1 VDYHYALLALVLFL
15 GLLYFG
21 VQILFY
27 FYERIR
33 LRRIDAMAFPSSY
46 QKIIAKIPTYKKLS
60 TKQQEKMKRLILRF
74 VLTKDFLGAKGLDV
88 TREMKV
94 VIAYYASLLV
104 LNLPRYDSYRTLK
117 QIIIYPHTIIQHEVQ
132 SYGGIYTQERFLL
145 EGMSAD
151 DTVII
156 SWHDAKKQAYQLHH
170 NNLLIHEFAHE
181 VDFMQGGANGVPP
194 LQEGSYSAFVEA
206 LSKTYKRLCK
216 KANTNRYWKK
226 YKLLG
231 AYAATNEAE
240 FFAVATE
247 RFFESPKALKS
258 KFPDLYVQLEK
269 FYGIDMAS

>member
-1 VDYHYALLALVLFL
+1 MDYHYALLALVLLL

-27 FYERIR
+27 IYERIR

-46 QKIIAKIPTYKKLS
+46 QKIIEKIPTYEKLS
-60 TKQQEKMKRLILRF
+60 QTQQKRIKTLIMRF
-74 VLTKDFLGAKGLDV
+74 VLSKDFLGAKGLHV

-94 VIAYYASLLV
+94 LIAYYASLLV
-104 LNLPRYDSYRTLK
+104 LNLPRYESYKTLK
-117 QIIIYPHTIIQHEVQ
+117 QIIIYPHTIIKKELQ
-132 SYGGIYTQERFLL
+132 SYGGISTQERFLL

-156 SWHDAKKQAYQLHH
+156 SWHDAKKQAYELHR

-194 LQEGSYSAFVEA
+194 LQEGSYFAFVSV

-216 KANTNRYWKK
+216 KANTNRFWKK

-231 AYAATNEAE
+231 SYAATNEAE

-247 RFFESPKALKS
+247 RFFESPKALQA
-258 KFPDLYVQLEK
+258 KFPDLYAQLEK
-269 FYGIDMAS
+269 FYGVKMLD

>member
-1 VDYHYALLALVLFL
+1 MDYHYALLALVLSL
-15 GLLYFG
+15 GLFYFG
-21 VQILFY
+21 VQVLFY
-27 FYERIR
+27 LYERIR
-33 LRRIDAMAFPSSY
+33 FARIDKMAFPFSY
-46 QKIIAKIPTYKKLS
+46 QKILDKIPTYEKLS
-60 TKQQEKMKRLILRF
+60 QAQQEKIKTLIKRF
-74 VLTKDFLGAKGLDV
+74 VLSKDFLGAKDLRV

-104 LNLPRYDSYRTLK
+104 LNLPKYDSYKALK
-117 QIIIYPHTIIQHEVQ
+117 QIIIYPHTIITQELLSH
-132 SYGGIYTQERFLL
+132 GGIYTQERFLL

-156 SWHDAKKQAYQLHH
+156 SWHEAKKQAYQLHH

-194 LQEGSYSAFVEA
+194 LQEGKYNAFVGV
-206 LSKTYKRLCK
+206 LSKTYKRLCH
-216 KANTNRYWKK
+216 KANTNRFWKK

-247 RFFESPKALKS
+247 RFFESPKALKA
-258 KFPDLYVQLEK
+258 KFPDLYAQLES
-269 FYGIDMAS
+269 FYGIDMMK

>member
-21 VQILFY
+21 VQTLFY
-27 FYERIR
+27 VYDRIR

-46 QKIIAKIPTYKKLS
+46 QSILAQIPTYEKLT
-60 TKQQEKMKRLILRF
+60 TKQQEKIKRLIMRF

-94 VIAYYASLLV
+94 IIAYYASLLV
-104 LNLPRYDSYRTLK
+104 LNLPRYDSYSTLK
-117 QIIIYPHTIIQHEVQ
+117 QIIIYPHTIITKELQ

-194 LQEGSYSAFVEA
+194 LQEGSYSAFVEV
-206 LSKTYKRLCK
+206 LSKNYRRLCK

-247 RFFESPKALKS
+247 RFFEAPKVLKS
-258 KFPDLYVQLEK
+258 KFPDLYAQLEK
-269 FYGIDMAS
+269 FYGIDMTS